1 MQLQVSI
8 AAIALAVAVVAVK
21 LETVVEAR
29 PMHAAIVSKY
39 HRYLEEKDEVQTELD
54 KWLEVYGKE
63 GRGFIPVTESRST
76 EDERED
82 QLQRFYLTTELIKEA
97 RATNPLAE
105 FGTQNP
111 FTLMTMDEFQQFL
124 QNSQV
129 SAYTDSGPSHGTK
142 PSQGKNGSLPSKHEP
157 PDGHGHDSTEGVTRR
172 KSSEISIG
180 GPSPAAT
187 SGRRHLR
194 EAENS
199 PLSIQIGGFS
209 LNSDLGLEPMLEADA
224 QTTEQTELGE
234 ADQSSSPGTGIG
246 GDNTKGGWNF
256 GAVSIGDGAQVA
268 PASDSTASSPDWWGA
283 PSWSS
288 TSWWGTGGGGD
299 ANADTNARTWTFKSG
314 TGDSNAGTWNFQ
326 STMLS
331 GSNSQGALAVNP
343 QWTVDL
349 NSQETPA
356 SDSQETPASDS
367 QWMPAPDRAWTPVS
381 ESEWTPTSEP
391 QEAPAPESQEL
402 SAQSRKIPTSKSQ
415 EALASKSQES
425 SAQESLETPASD
437 SNLTGPSSAS
447 SRPEPSASDSE
458 PSAAH
463 TPTYSESTRAP
474 APSSPPASSPVTPAP
489 KRAPAVAPVSETDST
504 TVSSSSSA
512 SESVSSSDSST
523 PSDSD
528 AVDWST
534 SPCVNAPS
542 LQGRCGSC
550 WAFASIAALEAAQ
563 CLHNGDKNASSY
575 SKQQLVSC
583 DTKNFGCSGGA
594 PVYAL
599 EYLRNNGVCTESS
612 YAYTSTEGG
621 EPAACTKSCTPIKSG
636 IKEVKKLE
644 PGDESALIQALKQQP
659 VIASVTSN
667 NPIWKQ
673 YIKGVITSCPAAPNV
688 DHATLIVGY
697 DATTIKIK
705 NSWGTEWG
713 EDGYVRISRSATNM
727 GTCDVLK
734 DMSYPEL

>member
-1 MQLQVSI
+1 MQLRVSL
-8 AAIALAVAVVAVK
+8 AAVALALAVVAVA
-21 LETVVEAR
+21 LGPGVEAR

-97 RATNPLAE
+97 RAANPLAE

-124 QNSQV
+124 QNSHV
-129 SAYTDSGPSHGTK
+129 SAYADAGPSHGTK
-142 PSQGKNGSLPSKHEP
+142 PSRGKNSSLSSKYGP
-157 PDGHGHDSTEGVTRR
+157 PDGHGHDSTEGVARQ
-172 KSSEISIG
+172 KSSEISME

-187 SGRRHLR
+187 SGGRHLR
-194 EAENS
+194 EAEDR

-209 LNSDLGLEPMLEADA
+209 INSDLGFEPTSEADA

-234 ADQSSSPGTGIG
+234 PDQSSSPSTGIG
-246 GDNTKGGWNF
+246 GDNTNGGWNF

-268 PASDSTASSPDWWGA
+268 PVSEGTAASPNWRRAS
-283 PSWSS
+283 SWSS
-288 TSWWGTGGGGD
+288 TSWWGTGGSGD
-299 ANADTNARTWTFKSG
+299 ANADTSARTWTFKSG
-314 TGDSNAGTWNFQ
+314 TGDSNAGTWNFP

-331 GSNSQGALAVNP
+331 GSNSQGTLAVNP

-356 SDSQETPASDS
+356 SDSQR
-367 QWMPAPDRAWTPVS
+367 MPPPDRAWTPVS

-391 QEAPAPESQEL
+391 QEAPASESLESQVIPTSESQE
-402 SAQSRKIPTSKSQ
+402 AP
-415 EALASKSQES
+415 ASESQES
-425 SAQESLETPASD
+425 SAQELLEPPASD
-437 SNLTGPSSAS
+437 SSLTGPSSAS
-447 SRPEPSASDSE
+447 SRPELPASDRK
-458 PSAAH
+458 PSAAQ
-463 TPTYSESTRAP
+463 PPPYSESTRAP
-474 APSSPPASSPVTPAP
+474 APSSPAAVSPVTPAP
-489 KRAPAVAPVSETDST
+489 KRAPAVAPVSDTAST
-504 TVSSSSSA
+504 TGSSSSRA
-512 SESVSSSDSST
+512 SDSV
-523 PSDSD
+523 PSSD
-528 AVDWST
+528 AVDWSS
-534 SPCVNAPS
+534 SPCVHAPS
-542 LQGRCGSC
+542 RQGRCGSC

-563 CLHNGDKNASSY
+563 CLHHGDKNASSY

-599 EYLRNNGVCTESS
+599 EYLRDNGVCTESS
-612 YAYTSTEGG
+612 YEYTSTEGG
-621 EPAACTKSCTPIKSG
+621 EPAACTKSCTPVKSG
-636 IKEVKKLE
+636 IKEVRKLE
-644 PGDESALIQALKQQP
+644 PGDESALLQALNQQP

-688 DHATLIVGY
+688 DHATLVVGY
-697 DATTIKIK
+697 DATTFKIK

-713 EDGYVRISRSATNM
+713 ERGYVRISRSAANM